1 MKWTVIALL
10 FAVSPAIAAFA
21 GTFLDNFNDGDLTGW
36 HITHS
41 VVPEDLRPNPV
52 IVEDGFAVLDTIE
65 KPNELPK
72 GDHKWVLME
81 LRTGNE
87 KNWDSYT
94 LTFRVRFLEAKG
106 QRPPAHPLFDFFQI
120 AVRSGGSGAEL
131 GHVGSHQMQIFPSDQ
146 EIDVWTS
153 TPRGTV
159 DRGDVDT
166 LQIGQ
171 PIERN
176 RWVKIKI
183 RADKESFEFYYHNTL
198 VTRYVDETALP
209 GTVEFYVDSGM
220 IVHLDDVKITGPKI
234 SFAQGSRLATTWGE
248 IKLSERE

>member
-1 MKWTVIALL
+1 MRWIVIGLL
-10 FAVSPAIAAFA
+10 LAVSPAIAAFA

-41 VVPEDLRPNPV
+41 LVPEDVWPNPV
-52 IVEDGFAVLDTIE
+52 IVEDGYAVLDTTE
-65 KPNELPK
+65 EPNELPK
-72 GDHKWVLME
+72 GDHKWVSME
-81 LRTGNE
+81 LRTSNE
-87 KNWDSYT
+87 RNWDSYT
-94 LTFRVRFLEAKG
+94 LTCRVRFIEAKG
-106 QRPPAHPLFDFFQI
+106 QRPLFDFFQI

-131 GHVGSHQMQIFPSDQ
+131 GHGGSHQMQIFPSDQ

-176 RWVKIKI
+176 RWAKIKI
-183 RADKESFEFYYHNTL
+183 VADKESFEFYYHNTL

-220 IVHLDDVKITGPKI
+220 IVHLDDVRITGQEIP
-234 SFAQGSRLATTWGE
+234 FAHGSRLATTWEE
-248 IKLSERE
+248 IKNSLRQ